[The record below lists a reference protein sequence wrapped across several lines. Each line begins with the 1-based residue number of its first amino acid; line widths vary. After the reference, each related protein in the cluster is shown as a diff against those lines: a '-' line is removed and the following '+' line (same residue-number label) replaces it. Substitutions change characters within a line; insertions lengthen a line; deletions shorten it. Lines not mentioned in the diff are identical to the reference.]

1 MQRAILTITIDYG
14 ENIDTSS
21 NISQYDTTEISQR
34 NSDAT
39 LVNAEIYNEEDNT
52 KNEEVE
58 DKVSLVENDIE
69 PIEEFQNEEQTNQEK
84 ELEEENKE
92 TSKTETISGNITS
105 SGKDYFIESK
115 LSRDTMYSQMIES
128 YRKIIEN
135 ANINETQKSISM
147 QEITKINNTQ
157 NAIMIAENLIKNKG
171 FENCIIFVNDESVNV
186 IIESNNLTTEQIA
199 QIQNIITRE
208 IQTDISNIHISIK

>member
-21 NISQYDTTEISQR
+21 NIIQYDTTEISQR

-52 KNEEVE
+52 KNEEAE

-69 PIEEFQNEEQTNQEK
+69 SIEEFQNEEQTNQEK
-84 ELEEENKE
+84 ELEEENNK
-92 TSKTETISGNITS
+92 TSITETISGNITS